1 MEKRINR
8 LINKSFEKTLL
19 DQPVPNKKVKFSLRG
34 NKPKL
39 ETIKL
44 LPEPLKPTKPKP
56 IPKPRVKSKK
66 PVPLPRLKPV
76 PLPRRIPVPLQR
88 RGSLPRRKPSSRPR
102 RKAPKPIDIKV
113 KRLIDEI
120 TPYYKPEAIEEFS
133 KILKDKKSLRVNIV
147 KRRQALRNR
156 VKSFEVAIVERKDP
170 SKQLFYTTPGVAE
183 ELEDILNRDGGM
195 KAYVTLHVT
204 FKKKK
209 IEYRDDGQAKEVFE
223 DKDAYFNSTAFT
235 ILNEYQIIDALDKAA
250 EEINNKIAVWLSEG
264 SGWTIVEISSHYVN
278 IVKYLALRGNSYI
291 PSPKELR
298 NSMMGLINLK
308 NIDNECF
315 RWCHNRHLNPRK
327 KDPQRITKS
336 DRESVKSLD
345 YSGITFP
352 VTINQINRIE
362 KQNKININLFGYDTV
377 KKSIYPIQ
385 ISEESYD
392 DHLDLLYIEG
402 KNNLG
407 EETTHYIYMKDFNR
421 LMFTF
426 TKHKGKKHFCMQ
438 CMQCFYSNESL
449 AKHKVNCKAINGVQA
464 VKLPEKYIDKNGVW
478 RTPCVYFKN
487 HHKSLPVPFC
497 IVADFECITEKI
509 SGCQPSDRKSF
520 THKYQKHTACSFG
533 YKVVCHFDQKYSGDV
548 VIYRG
553 EDCIQKFMKCMFEEV
568 KNCQKIIRENFNKPL
583 IMTGED
589 EKSFNEAT
597 HCHICENKY
606 KVDDVA
612 VRDHCHITGKYR
624 GSAHQSC
631 NLKLQ
636 ISAENIK
643 IPVVFHNLKGYDSHF
658 IMNEL
663 GELIKNGEDISI
675 NVIAQNSEKYMAFYI
690 GKHLY
695 FIDSLAY
702 MNSSLEKLAANLSD
716 DRFIYTKKYFTDPVQ
731 FNLMNR
737 KGVYPYD
744 YMDSFS
750 KFNDTELPQ
759 REEFYSLL
767 TNDNIS
773 EDDYKHAKDVWNTF
787 NLKNM
792 GEYHDLYLK
801 TDVLLLTDVLE
812 NFRKTCLT
820 YYKLDPLHY
829 ITSPGLAWDAMLK
842 MTGIN
847 LELITD
853 IDMQLFIEKGL
864 RGGISYIAHR
874 HAEANNKYTCNYD
887 PDKPSSYIMY
897 LDANNLYGWAM
908 SQPLPYRNFRWA
920 DASGLIPKRKGI
932 GHIYEVDLEYPKEL
946 HDLHNDYP
954 CAAEKIKVTDDM
966 LSDYCREIKNKFNI
980 SSGNVNKLIPTL
992 GDKRNYVL
1000 HEENLKLYLS
1010 LGLKLKKVHRVL
1022 EFSEKP
1028 WLKEYIDFNTEKR
1041 KEAKNSF
1048 EKDFFKLMNNSV
1060 FGKTMENIRKR
1071 SNIYL
1076 ETDPDHLLCQTAKP
1090 TFVSCKIF
1098 HEYLV
1103 AVHMKKKE
1111 LKLDKPSYVG
1121 MCILDLSKVLMYDF
1135 HYNFIKA
1142 KYGDRAK
1149 LLFTDTDSLC
1159 YHILTDDVYQ
1169 DLYNH
1174 KDMFDNSD
1182 YSKSSKFYFDEN
1194 KKVIGKMKDEA
1205 AGNPITSF
1213 AGLKSK
1219 MYSYLVELPDGEI
1232 KNNKTAKG
1240 ISKNVTKRDLEH
1252 EDYLSCLLNSTIE
1265 KHKIKTIRSDHHVVS
1280 SYEINKISLSCYD
1293 DKRYILDDG
1302 ITSYAYGNYKTKL

>member
-8 LINKSFEKTLL
+8 LRNKSFEKMIL
-19 DQPVPNKKVKFSLRG
+19 DRPVPNVKVKFSLRG

-44 LPEPLKPTKPKP
+44 PHPLKPTKKSIPKLRVVPKP
-56 IPKPRVKSKK
+56 LTI
-66 PVPLPRLKPV
+66 
-76 PLPRRIPVPLQR
+76 
-88 RGSLPRRKPSSRPR
+88 RGSLPRRRPVIRPR
-102 RKAPKPIDIKV
+102 PKPIDIKV
-113 KRLIDEI
+113 K
-120 TPYYKPEAIEEFS
+120 
-133 KILKDKKSLRVNIV
+133 KSLRANIV
-147 KRRQALRNR
+147 KRIKALRGK
-156 VKSFEVAIVERKDP
+156 VKSFEVDIIERTDP
-170 SKQLFYTTPGVAE
+170 AKQLYYTSSGVAE
-183 ELEDILNRDGGM
+183 ELEDILNTDGALKGQ
-195 KAYVTLHVT
+195 VILHVT
-204 FKKKK
+204 FKKKN
-209 IEYRDDGQAKEVFE
+209 IRYGDDGQAEEVFE
-223 DKDAYFNSTAFT
+223 YKDAYFRSKAFT
-235 ILNEYQIIDALDKAA
+235 ILNEFQIIDALSKAA

-264 SGWTIVEISSHYVN
+264 SGWTLVEIRSHFVN
-278 IVKYLALRGNSYI
+278 IVEYLPLRGNSYI

-298 NSMMGLINLK
+298 NSRCGLINPK
-308 NIDNECF
+308 NTDNKCLL
-315 RWCHNRHLNPRK
+315 WCLNRHLNPRK
-327 KDPQRITKS
+327 VHPQRITKS
-336 DRESVKSLD
+336 DIESAKGLD
-345 YSGITFP
+345 FSGITFP

-362 KQNKININLFGYDTV
+362 KQNKININVFGYDTE
-377 KKSIYPIQ
+377 KKAAYPIE
-385 ISEESYD
+385 ISKEHYD
-392 DHLDLLYIEG
+392 DHLKVLYIEG
-402 KNNLG
+402 KNELG
-407 EETTHYIYMKDFNR
+407 EETTHYVYIKDFSR
-421 LMFTF
+421 LMSNF
-426 TKHKGKKHFCMQ
+426 TKHNGKKHFCMH
-438 CMQCFYSNESL
+438 CLQCFYSNESL
-449 AKHKVNCKAINGVQA
+449 AKHRVNCIAINGVQA
-464 VKLPEKYIDKNGVW
+464 IKMPEKYKDKNGVW
-478 RTPCVYFKN
+478 RSPCVYFKN
-487 HHKSLPVPFC
+487 HHKSLPVPFS
-497 IVADFECITEKI
+497 IYADFEANPEKVNDDLE
-509 SGCQPSDRKSF
+509 SNSDDKSY
-520 THKYQKHTACSFG
+520 TKQYQKHTACSFG
-533 YKVVCHFDQKYSGDV
+533 YKVICHYDEMYSGDL

-553 EDCIQKFMKCMFEEV
+553 EDCIPKFMKCMFEEV
-568 KNCQKIIRENFNKPL
+568 KNCQKVIRDNFNKPL
-583 IMTGED
+583 IMSGED
-589 EKSFNEAT
+589 EKAFKKAKR
-597 HCHICENKY
+597 CHICEKKY
-606 KVDDVA
+606 REDDVP
-612 VRDHCHITGKYR
+612 VRDHCHVTGKYR

-636 ISAENIK
+636 ISAEKIK

-658 IMNEL
+658 IINEL
-663 GELIKNGEDISI
+663 GELIKGGEEISI

-690 GKHLY
+690 GNHLS
-695 FIDSLAY
+695 FIDSFAF
-702 MNSSLEKLAANLSD
+702 MSSSLEKLAANLTD
-716 DRFIYTKKYFTDPVQ
+716 DDYIYTKKYFTDLVQ
-731 FNLMNR
+731 FGLVKR

-744 YMDSFS
+744 YMDSLS

-767 TNDNIS
+767 TDTNIS
-773 EDDYKHAKDVWNTF
+773 EDDYKHAEDVWNTF

-792 GEYHDLYLK
+792 GEYHDLYLQ
-801 TDVLLLTDVLE
+801 TDILLLVDVFE

-874 HAEANNKYTCNYD
+874 YAVANNKYIKNYD
-887 PDKPSSYIMY
+887 PSKQFSYIMY

-908 SQPLPYRNFRWA
+908 SQPLPYGNFRWVEA
-920 DASGLIPKRKGI
+920 DSVIPKRKGV
-932 GHIYEVDLEYPKEL
+932 GHIYEVDLEYPEEL
-946 HDLHNDYP
+946 HDSHNDYP
-954 CAAEKIKVTDDM
+954 CAPEKIKVPDDE
-966 LSDYCREIKNKFNI
+966 LSDYCREIKDKFNI

-992 GDKRNYVL
+992 NDKKNYVL

-1041 KEAKNSF
+1041 KNAKNAF

-1076 ETDPDHLLCQTAKP
+1076 ETDPDHLLRQTAKP

-1098 HEYLV
+1098 HENLV
-1103 AVHMKKKE
+1103 ALHMKKNF
-1111 LKLDKPSYVG
+1111 LLLDKPSYVG

-1135 HYNFIKA
+1135 HYNFIKK

-1159 YHILTDDVYQ
+1159 YIIQTDDVYE

-1213 AGLKSK
+1213 VGLKSK

-1280 SYEINKISLSCYD
+1280 SYEINKTSLSCYD

-1302 ITSYAYGNYKTKL
+1302 ITSYAYGHVKISKN

>member
-8 LINKSFEKTLL
+8 LRNKSFEKTLL

-34 NKPKL
+34 NKSKL
-39 ETIKL
+39 ETTK
-44 LPEPLKPTKPKP
+44 LPEPIKPTKAIQKP
-56 IPKPRVKSKK
+56 IPKPRVLSKR
-66 PVPLPRLKPV
+66 PVPLT
-76 PLPRRIPVPLQR
+76 R

-102 RKAPKPIDIKV
+102 PKPTKYMAPKPIDLKV

-120 TPYYKPEAIEEFS
+120 TPYYKPEAIEQFS
-133 KILKDKKSLRVNIV
+133 KILKGEKSPRVNII

-156 VKSFEVAIVERKDP
+156 VKSFEVSLIEQKDP
-170 SKQLFYTTPGVAE
+170 HKQLYYTTPGVAK
-183 ELEDILNRDGGM
+183 ELGSILNRDGGM
-195 KAYVTLHVT
+195 KVQVTLHVT

-209 IEYRDDGQAKEVFE
+209 IEYRDDGQAEEVFE
-223 DKDAYFNSTAFT
+223 YKDAYFNSTAFT
-235 ILNEYQIIDALDKAA
+235 ILNDYQIIDALDKAA
-250 EEINNKIAVWLSEG
+250 EEINNKMAFWLSEG
-264 SGWTIVEISSHYVN
+264 SGWTIVEIRSHYVN
-278 IVKYLALRGNSYI
+278 IVEYLPLRGNSYI

-298 NSMMGLINLK
+298 NSMCGLINPK

-315 RWCHNRHLNPRK
+315 RWCHNRHLNPLIK
-327 KDPQRITKS
+327 NPQRITQS

-362 KQNKININLFGYDTV
+362 KQNKININLFGYDTE
-377 KKSIYPIQ
+377 KKSVYPIR

-392 DHLDLLYIEG
+392 DHLELLYLEG
-402 KNNLG
+402 KNELG
-407 EETTHYIYMKDFNR
+407 EETTHYIYIKDVNK
-421 LMFTF
+421 LLFTF
-426 TKHKGKKHFCMQ
+426 TKHKGKKHFCMR
-438 CMQCFYSNESL
+438 CLQCFYSNESL
-449 AKHKVNCKAINGVQA
+449 AKHRVYCLAINGVQA
-464 VKLPEKYIDKNGVW
+464 IELPQKYIDKNGVE

-487 HHKSLPVPFC
+487 HHKTLPVPFG
-497 IVADFECITEKI
+497 IYADFEANTEKVADLEANTEK
-509 SGCQPSDRKSF
+509 SDSKSY
-520 THKYQKHTACSFG
+520 TEKYQKPTACSFG
-533 YKVVCHFDQKYSGDV
+533 YKVVCHYDKKYSGDV

-568 KNCQKIIRENFNKPL
+568 KNCQSIIRDNFNKPL
-583 IMTGED
+583 KMTKKD
-589 EKSFNEAT
+589 EKAFTKAKR
-597 HCHICENKY
+597 CHICEKKY
-606 KVDDVA
+606 TDDDVP

-624 GSAHQSC
+624 GSAHQTC

-636 ISAENIK
+636 ISAEKIK

-658 IMNEL
+658 IINEL
-663 GELIKNGEDISI
+663 GELIKKGEENIKI
-675 NVIAQNSEKYMAFYI
+675 NVIAQNAEKYMAFYI
-690 GKHLY
+690 GKLS
-695 FIDSLAY
+695 FIDSFQF
-702 MNSSLEKLAANLSD
+702 MSSSLDKLAGNLE
-716 DRFIYTKKYFTDPVQ
+716 DRDFIYTKKYFTDPVQ
-731 FNLMNR
+731 FNLMKR

-750 KFNDTELPQ
+750 KFNDTELPK

-767 TNDNIS
+767 TDNNIS
-773 EDDYKHAKDVWNTF
+773 EDDYSHAKNVWNTF

-801 TDVLLLTDVLE
+801 TDILLLTDVFE

-820 YYKLDPLHY
+820 YYRLDPLHY
-829 ITSPGLAWDAMLK
+829 ITGPGLAWDAMLK

-874 HAEANNKYTCNYD
+874 HAEANNKYMKNFD
-887 PDKPSSYIMY
+887 PVKLISYIMY

-908 SQPLPYRNFRWA
+908 SQPLPYRNFRWVE
-920 DASGLIPKRKGI
+920 SNNVIPKRKGV
-932 GHIYEVDLEYPKEL
+932 GHIYEVDLEYPEEL

-954 CAAEKIKVTDDM
+954 CAPEKIKVTDDM
-966 LSDYCREIKNKFNI
+966 LSDYCREIKNKFKI
-980 SSGNVNKLIPTL
+980 RSGNVNKLIPTL
-992 GDKRNYVL
+992 NEKKNYVL

-1010 LGLKLKKVHRVL
+1010 LGLKLKKIHRVL

-1041 KEAKNSF
+1041 KKAKNEF

-1071 SNIYL
+1071 SNIKL
-1076 ETDPDHLLCQTAKP
+1076 ETDPDHFLRQTAKP

-1098 HEYLV
+1098 HENLV
-1103 AVHMKKKE
+1103 AVHMKKNF

-1159 YHILTDDVYQ
+1159 YHIITDDVYE

-1194 KKVIGKMKDEA
+1194 KKVIGKFKDEA
-1205 AGNPITSF
+1205 AGNPIADF
-1213 AGLKSK
+1213 LGLKSK
-1219 MYSYLVELPDGEI
+1219 MYSYEVELPSGEI
-1232 KNNKTAKG
+1232 KNNKKAKG
-1240 ISKNVTKRDLEH
+1240 VKKNVIKRDLDH
-1252 EDYLSCLLNSTIE
+1252 SDYLSVLQNKTIQN
-1265 KHKIKTIRSDHHVVS
+1265 HKMKTIRSDHLVVS
-1280 SYEINKISLSCYD
+1280 SYGINKISLSCYD

-1302 ITSYAYGNYKTKL
+1302 ITSYAYGNYKAKL